1 MKATSSYQQVGK
13 MEDNTG
19 SMQSGLSI
27 MNPAFG
33 SIHVGSILNTQEEEE
48 DAKER
53 ELRNAE
59 VFIS

>member
-1 MKATSSYQQVGK
+1 